1 MKKALLSLILFL
13 VLITPGYAKE
23 KPVILLNSQ
32 PITQETV
39 NCPVQNFSVD
49 QKINY
54 VLITPKG
61 FTDSVLR
68 VQIVK
73 KEEKVDS
80 WGYSVYT
87 AKDVCIDKNQK
98 FYIDYLTV
106 GRPGCYIMSIYE
118 IKDLNKPL
126 ARTVFWVK

>member
-1 MKKALLSLILFL
+1 MRTSLISLILFL
-13 VLITPGYAKE
+13 VLITPCYAKE
-23 KPVILLNSQ
+23 KPVLVLNSQ

-39 NCPVQNFSVD
+39 NYPVQNFNVD

-54 VLITPKG
+54 ALIVPKG
-61 FTDSVLR
+61 FSDSVVR

-80 WGYSVYT
+80 WGYSICM
-87 AKDVCIDKNQK
+87 AKDLCVDKSQN
-98 FYIDYLTV
+98 FYIDYVTV

-118 IKDLNKPL
+118 IKDLDKPL
-126 ARTVFWVK
+126 ARAVFWVK